1 LRVNSLPIKSLKNN
15 ERNNLNLKIMS
26 YKKPKRMSR
35 KLNVKPSYQYDEFIE
50 KIEYKLNKKFMSL
63 CSFDREG
70 IVETNSINLNQS
82 FKSELKIFFNE
93 KVRLELHPYNN
104 GVTIHILR
112 IQPQYQRKGIGSE
125 IIKMILNTSNE
136 LNVSMYLIPLEID
149 NVPIEVLRK
158 FYRNFGFKRESQSR
172 YWKYNPIKV
181 VSYSETNMTFG
192 LVA

>member
-1 LRVNSLPIKSLKNN
+1 
-15 ERNNLNLKIMS
+15 MS